1 MNINSYNA
9 EIYNKQVKT
18 SFLYNENEEDF
29 TVLSRS
35 KTLKIMKL

>member
-9 EIYNKQVKT
+9 EIYNEQVKT